1 MNQQQRKFLAPN
13 QLWQGAILVSIAYA
27 ISYAESAIL
36 AHECSWD
43 GLNYN
48 RQDSQGTRGT
58 VVFGEQGLV
67 GLVRDDRSPAA
78 PWHREGVYD
87 FDAFLRGLPPDLS
100 ELAHEASQYL
110 LDEYDDRV
118 QPIITAAFWN
128 QGDALVGA
136 ATWPELYAHGAHL
149 FRIECMQHEAALLEC
164 QADFEFSDD
173 QLALLKS
180 LFERRINA
188 SSLPI
193 KLEDWEYEMLVS
205 KGADGLA
212 ESQELLEAIGIVDGQ
227 H

>member
-1 MNQQQRKFLAPN
+1 MNQEQRESLAPN

-58 VVFGEQGLV
+58 LAFGNQGVV

-78 PWHREGVYD
+78 PWHREDAYD
-87 FDAFLRGLPPDLS
+87 VDAFLQGLPPDLS

-110 LDEYDDRV
+110 LDEYNDRV
-118 QPIITAAFWN
+118 QPIITAAFWY

-149 FRIECMQHEAALLEC
+149 FRIECMQHETALLEC
-164 QADFEFSDD
+164 QADFELSDD
-173 QLALLKS
+173 QFALLKS

-193 KLEDWEYEMLVS
+193 KLEDWQYEMLVS
-205 KGADGLA
+205 KAADGLA
-212 ESQELLEAIGIVDGQ
+212 ESLELLETIGIVVE
-227 H
+227 